1 MSDVLIVLSIAKKN
15 PQKLEKTKRFV
26 ARFLLKFFQPFV
38 WLDVT
43 ISVTVN
49 SANDT
54 CLWQEKGS
62 QGGGCAEGAPL
73 IPAAEQGNLRSTLCF
88 ICTSVESHLEH
99 FCFQKR
105 WALNFTPPLLPCRMS
120 EQRKK
125 YKVGL
130 FWVVIPTW
138 AATWDRELGKLEHQW
153 ISFLFCTEHNR
164 YCVLLNMEMFV
175 DLKWSLPGS
184 IGGLRWD
191 RCYFFPPF
199 PAAAIGSTAGLSLA
213 VRAMGGVVLQF
224 WLYPEWCAWKK
235 WEKKMQVRK
244 DEWFQIV
251 SW

>member
-26 ARFLLKFFQPFV
+26 ARFLLEFFQPFV

-99 FCFQKR
+99 FCFKKR
-105 WALNFTPPLLPCRMS
+105 WALNFTPPLLLCRMS

-138 AATWDRELGKLEHQW
+138 AAAWDRELGKLEHQW
-153 ISFLFCTEHNR
+153 IYFSFCTGHNR

-175 DLKWSLPGS
+175 DLKWSLPSS

-191 RCYFFPPF
+191 RCYVFPPF
-199 PAAAIGSTAGLSLA
+199 PAAAIGSAAGLSLA

-224 WLYPEWCAWKK
+224 RLYPDWCAWKK